1 MRTRD
6 IAEQFHLSNETL
18 RMDLVEMEKQKRII
32 RNHGHVQSL
41 TNLKELPLKLREKD
55 KELIAKKVGIRAMQ
69 MVQDHQTF
77 FIDSVAFWC
86 TRIGHETRH
95 YGCDR

>member
-6 IAEQFHLSNETL
+6 IAEQFHLSNEIL

-55 KELIAKKVGIRAMQ
+55 NEADRKKSGNTSYA
-69 MVQDHQTF
+69 DG
-77 FIDSVAFWC
+77 
-86 TRIGHETRH
+86 TRSSNVF
-95 YGCDR
+95 Y

>member
-55 KELIAKKVGIRAMQ
+55 NEADHKKSGNTSYA
-69 MVQDHQTF
+69 DG
-77 FIDSVAFWC
+77 
-86 TRIGHETRH
+86 TRSSNVF
-95 YGCDR
+95 Y